1 MYTVTGKEFLID
13 KILNVVNMI
22 RTVKEEQIFRM
33 FRLYG
38 TSTVEHQLAA
48 LACAHKINYNRETGI
63 ITSRM
68 QPPWSAGAQE
78 MLTYAFWVL
87 AAFGDDRIDSFW
99 LKESPSQLLW
109 IERDNQTIRDL
120 TVMHFSNMAGIGYLW
135 LANRDSCIPKKG
147 GKLVVPDICEHI
159 ALLYAK
165 SDLKEAQKYEFDRYC
180 VLDKETYEPIFIPDL
195 KQPVLPRKRDE
206 DVTFN
211 AD

>member
-1 MYTVTGKEFLID
+1 MTTVLTASG
-13 KILNVVNMI
+13 
-22 RTVKEEQIFRM
+22 
-33 FRLYG
+33 
-38 TSTVEHQLAA
+38 
-48 LACAHKINYNRETGI
+48 
-63 ITSRM
+63 SR
-68 QPPWSAGAQE
+68 
-78 MLTYAFWVL
+78 
-87 AAFGDDRIDSFW
+87 
-99 LKESPSQLLW
+99 